1 MTSSSTSQVQKQFG
15 PVAAAYATFSYH
27 ANGPDLAMIR
37 EAAGFTGSEFVVDMG
52 SGAGHT
58 ALACAPHAARVVGID
73 VTPEMVAMATHLAEQ
88 RGLTN
93 VAFRLGDVEAMPFED
108 GTVDVVTSRV
118 SAHHYADVPKALA
131 EACRILKP
139 GGMLLM
145 VDTVA
150 PEDPVLDTFLNCIE
164 FLRDPSHARDYRG
177 SEWMRM
183 LAAAGFEPAMLDRFA
198 LPLDG
203 ADWVKRQQCPP
214 DKVAV
219 IRRLFAE
226 APQAVRSAFELR
238 DEPWG
243 YSIPIAVM
251 RGVKK

>member
-15 PVAAAYATFSYH
+15 PVAEAYATFSYH
-27 ANGPDLAMIR
+27 ANGPDLAMVR
-37 EAAGFTGSEFVVDMG
+37 EAAGFTGTEFVVDMG

-73 VTPEMVAMATHLAEQ
+73 VTPEMVDMATHLAEQ
-88 RGLTN
+88 RGLNN
-93 VAFRLGDVEAMPFED
+93 VEFRLGDVEAMPFED

-131 EACRILKP
+131 EAHRILKP
-139 GGMLLM
+139 GGLLLM

-183 LAAAGFEPAMLDRFA
+183 LASAGFEPSMLDRFA

-214 DKVAV
+214 EKVDV
-219 IRRLFAE
+219 IRQLFRE
-226 APQAVRSAFELR
+226 APAAVRAAFDLR